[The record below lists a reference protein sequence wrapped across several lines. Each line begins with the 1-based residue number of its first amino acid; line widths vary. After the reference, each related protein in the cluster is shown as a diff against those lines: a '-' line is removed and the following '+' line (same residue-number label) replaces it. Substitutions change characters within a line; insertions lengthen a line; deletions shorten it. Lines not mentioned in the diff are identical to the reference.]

1 MVEHSAAEERANC
14 ITHGC
19 GALLAAAGLVALV
32 VVSLLH
38 GTVVH
43 LVSSI
48 VYGVTLL
55 AMYASSTVYHA
66 TRNPEVK
73 RVMRTIDHASIFLLI
88 AGTYTPFTL
97 VTLSGPWGWS
107 LFGVVWVLALFGLF
121 FEGALRRRW
130 AGFSIGLYLLMGW
143 VAVAAI
149 KPLLN
154 ALPRGGL
161 VLLIGGG
168 LAYTLGTVF
177 YMTRRIPFH
186 HAWWHLA
193 VLCGSVLH
201 YFAVLLYVIPRG

>member
-1 MVEHSAAEERANC
+1 V
-14 ITHGC
+14 G
-19 GALLAAAGLVALV
+19 VAVLV
-32 VVSLLH
+32 VASVVR
-38 GTVVH
+38 GTGVH
-43 LVSSI
+43 IVSSV
-48 VYGVTLL
+48 VYGASLL
-55 AMYASSTVYHA
+55 AMYVSSTYYHA
-66 TRNPEVK
+66 TRNPEAK
-73 RVMRTIDHASIFLLI
+73 RFMRTMDHASIFLLI

-107 LFGVVWVLALFGLF
+107 IFGAVWALALCGLF

-130 AGFSIGLYLLMGW
+130 AGFSLGLYLLLGW

-149 KPLLN
+149 KPLLV
-154 ALPRGGL
+154 ALPRGGF

-201 YFAVLLYVIPRG
+201 YFAVLLYVLPGG